1 MILSKKYIRCNRLNM
16 GTMVSTNKT
25 HISKFK
31 KMITKTVS
39 FVYVV
44 TSRPCNDRNY
54 LTSCNMAE

>member
-1 MILSKKYIRCNRLNM
+1 M